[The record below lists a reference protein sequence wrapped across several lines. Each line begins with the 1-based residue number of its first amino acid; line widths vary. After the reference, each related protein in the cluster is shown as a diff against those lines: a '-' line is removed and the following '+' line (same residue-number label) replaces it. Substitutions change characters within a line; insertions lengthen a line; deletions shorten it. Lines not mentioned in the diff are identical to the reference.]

1 MKKIKTILLMA
12 SLPFLTLI
20 VQIFGQWFEQKTGL
34 TALPFYMI
42 STFSS
47 FLLYVLLFC
56 EIWEIGTFN
65 QQSPDQEL

>member
-1 MKKIKTILLMA
+1 MKKIKAILLMA

-34 TALPFYMI
+34 TAIPFYII

-47 FLLYVLLFC
+47 FLLYVTFFC
-56 EIWEIGTFN
+56 EIWEIGTINEQSSN
-65 QQSPDQEL
+65 Q

>member
-1 MKKIKTILLMA
+1 MKKIKTILLMS

-20 VQIFGQWFEQKTGL
+20 VQIFGHWFEQKTGL

-42 STFSS
+42 SAFSS

-56 EIWEIGTFN
+56 EIWEIGTINEQSSN
-65 QQSPDQEL
+65 Q